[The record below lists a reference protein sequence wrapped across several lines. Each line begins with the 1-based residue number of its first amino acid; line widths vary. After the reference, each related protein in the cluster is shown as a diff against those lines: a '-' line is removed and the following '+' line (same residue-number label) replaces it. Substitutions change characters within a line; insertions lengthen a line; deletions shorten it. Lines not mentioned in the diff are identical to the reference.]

1 MPTFKYRVKDI
12 DSKTRQGT
20 IDAKDYASCITAL
33 RKEGFTLVT
42 LKEVSKKTGVTKK
55 GRVKPDDLVIFSR
68 QLATL
73 VEAGIPMVSSLATL
87 SEQVT
92 SKEFK
97 EVILR
102 IRSDVEVGFSL
113 SEAIAKYPKLF
124 SGLFINMVQAGET
137 SGTLDEILDRMATY
151 LEKANILSR
160 KVRSAL
166 IYPAIVTSMA
176 LLITS
181 VMILKVIPSFAE
193 IFQTLKAE
201 LPAPTMM
208 LINFSNIIKHYFIFV
223 VGAIVLVVTLLKR
236 YINTPNG
243 ALNFD
248 RVKLR
253 LPVFGSL
260 FLKVALARFTSTLA
274 LLIKSDV
281 PILLS
286 VDIVARTCGNKVME
300 KALSSAGEDIKA
312 GETIANALNKYK
324 IFPSLIV
331 RMVQAGEKSGQ
342 LDKMLAKS
350 SNFYDEQVDATVS
363 GLSSLIEPLIIVFLG
378 VVIGGIV
385 IAMFLPIFQIS
396 KLVGG

>member
-1 MPTFKYRVKDI
+1 MATFRYRVKDTEG
-12 DSKTRQGT
+12 KTLRST
-20 IDAKDYASCITAL
+20 IEAKDYASALSAL
-33 RKEGFTLVT
+33 RKEDFTLVL
-42 LKEVSKKTGVTKK
+42 LKEVTKGSKLTGK

-73 VEAGIPMVSSLATL
+73 VDAGIPMVSGLVTL

-102 IRSDVEVGFSL
+102 IRSDVETGSSL
-113 SEAIAKYPKLF
+113 SEALAKYPKLF
-124 SGLFINMVQAGET
+124 SNLFVNMVQAGET

-151 LEKANILSR
+151 LEKSNALAR

-166 IYPAIVTSMA
+166 VYPAIVTSMA

-181 VMILKVIPSFAE
+181 VMVLKVIPSFAE
-193 IFQTLKAE
+193 IFQTLSAE
-201 LPAPTMM
+201 LPAPTML
-208 LINFSNIIKHYFIFV
+208 LINLSNTIKRYFIF
-223 VGAIVLVVTLLKR
+223 IVISLVFIASLFKR
-236 YINTPNG
+236 YINTPQG
-243 ALNFD
+243 TLNFD
-248 RVKLR
+248 RLKLK

-274 LLIKSDV
+274 LLVKSDV
-281 PILLS
+281 PILTS
-286 VDIVARTCGNKVME
+286 IDIVARTAGNKVIE
-300 KALSSAGEDIKA
+300 KALHLAGQDIRA
-312 GETIANALNKYK
+312 GETIANALNKHK
-324 IFPSLIV
+324 LFPSLIV
-331 RMVQAGEKSGQ
+331 RMVQAGETSGQ